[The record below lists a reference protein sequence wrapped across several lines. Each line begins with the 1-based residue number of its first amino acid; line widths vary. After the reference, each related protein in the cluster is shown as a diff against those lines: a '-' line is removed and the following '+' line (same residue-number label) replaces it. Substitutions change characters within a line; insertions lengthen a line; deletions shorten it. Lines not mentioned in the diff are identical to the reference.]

1 MAKSKKE
8 KKKVITEKMCRRV
21 RRSDGLKMKTV
32 MGYTFPDFMEAIA
45 SRYGKRTC
53 YRVFRTG
60 EENDITYSQLIWNAE
75 AAASYWLSIGI
86 EKGDRIAVIG
96 ESSPEWMTLYLS
108 IVSIGAVAVPVL
120 PDFPSRDMLSI
131 ISESGAKA
139 VCINTKQFP
148 KIEEVKD
155 DLIIIRMDDMVH
167 VPSFEGEHSFKEA
180 PGYSLRQQKIR
191 KAEIDA
197 RKPAED
203 DTASIIFTSG
213 TTGASKGVVLSHKN
227 ILRCADLATDIYVHL
242 KPGYKVL
249 SILPMAHVYE
259 FTIGH
264 VLPLMCGLDIT
275 FLGKPPAVSILLPAL
290 SEVRPHVMLSVPLL
304 MEKVYKAAVAPVLNG
319 DGKIAKLAK
328 NPILRPIVYRTI
340 GNKLNNTFGHRLK
353 FFGIGGA
360 PLDKEVE
367 KFLYDAHFP
376 YAIGYGL
383 TETAPLVAACGSF
396 RKQQKP
402 GFIGKIVEDDDVI
415 LLDKNSEGVGEIA
428 VKGPNVMKGYYNRP
442 DLNAEAFTP
451 DGYFKTGDLGFID
464 KKNRLAIRGR
474 VKTMILGPGG
484 ENIYPE
490 TIETLIN
497 NQDFVEESLV
507 VPEDGGLL
515 ALIKIDVNLMAEKMK
530 ISIQEAQ
537 KEAEKYITR
546 IRKDVNSQLSAF
558 SKISDVQLQEKPFER
573 TPTQK
578 IKRFLY
584 PKKKNGEG
592 ESSDT
597 EGKKD

>member
-120 PDFPSRDMLSI
+120 PDFSSRDMLSI

-155 DLIIIRMDDMVH
+155 DLIIVRMDDMVH
-167 VPSFEGEHSFKEA
+167 VPSFEGEHSFNEA

-259 FTIGH
+259 R
-264 VLPLMCGLDIT
+264 
-275 FLGKPPAVSILLPAL
+275 S
-290 SEVRPHVMLSVPLL
+290 VM
-304 MEKVYKAAVAPVLNG
+304 
-319 DGKIAKLAK
+319 
-328 NPILRPIVYRTI
+328 
-340 GNKLNNTFGHRLK
+340 
-353 FFGIGGA
+353 
-360 PLDKEVE
+360 
-367 KFLYDAHFP
+367 
-376 YAIGYGL
+376 
-383 TETAPLVAACGSF
+383 SF
-396 RKQQKP
+396 RSCADS
-402 GFIGKIVEDDDVI
+402 I
-415 LLDKNSEGVGEIA
+415 SHSW
-428 VKGPNVMKGYYNRP
+428 
-442 DLNAEAFTP
+442 
-451 DGYFKTGDLGFID
+451 
-464 KKNRLAIRGR
+464 
-474 VKTMILGPGG
+474 
-484 ENIYPE
+484 
-490 TIETLIN
+490 
-497 NQDFVEESLV
+497 ES
-507 VPEDGGLL
+507 
-515 ALIKIDVNLMAEKMK
+515 
-530 ISIQEAQ
+530 
-537 KEAEKYITR
+537 
-546 IRKDVNSQLSAF
+546 SQLFRSF
-558 SKISDVQLQEKPFER
+558 FL
-573 TPTQK
+573 
-578 IKRFLY
+578 RFQR
-584 PKKKNGEG
+584 
-592 ESSDT
+592 
-597 EGKKD
+597 

>member
-155 DLIIIRMDDMVH
+155 DLIIVRMDDMVH

-203 DTASIIFTSG
+203 DTVLMNQTRNKDIADCRTICSIFCFNCIMNRISSIARIITL
-213 TTGASKGVVLSHKN
+213 KYP
-227 ILRCADLATDIYVHL
+227 ADFFL
-242 KPGYKVL
+242 KPCDM
-249 SILPMAHVYE
+249 LP
-259 FTIGH
+259 
-264 VLPLMCGLDIT
+264 
-275 FLGKPPAVSILLPAL
+275 
-290 SEVRPHVMLSVPLL
+290 
-304 MEKVYKAAVAPVLNG
+304 
-319 DGKIAKLAK
+319 
-328 NPILRPIVYRTI
+328 
-340 GNKLNNTFGHRLK
+340 
-353 FFGIGGA
+353 
-360 PLDKEVE
+360 
-367 KFLYDAHFP
+367 
-376 YAIGYGL
+376 
-383 TETAPLVAACGSF
+383 
-396 RKQQKP
+396 
-402 GFIGKIVEDDDVI
+402 
-415 LLDKNSEGVGEIA
+415 
-428 VKGPNVMKGYYNRP
+428 
-442 DLNAEAFTP
+442 
-451 DGYFKTGDLGFID
+451 
-464 KKNRLAIRGR
+464 
-474 VKTMILGPGG
+474 
-484 ENIYPE
+484 
-490 TIETLIN
+490 
-497 NQDFVEESLV
+497 
-507 VPEDGGLL
+507 
-515 ALIKIDVNLMAEKMK
+515 
-530 ISIQEAQ
+530 
-537 KEAEKYITR
+537 
-546 IRKDVNSQLSAF
+546 
-558 SKISDVQLQEKPFER
+558 
-573 TPTQK
+573 
-578 IKRFLY
+578 
-584 PKKKNGEG
+584 
-592 ESSDT
+592 
-597 EGKKD
+597 